1 MVDLGKTAPGKI
13 TGGAMLARA
22 LRDKGI
28 DRVFSLCGG
37 FINPIYM
44 GCLEYGIE
52 VVGTRSEMEAGF
64 LATATARCTRKPSVC
79 IAEPSGF
86 TNYVSA
92 VAEAYYAGDPVI
104 FVSATSNSNNFDN
117 QGFKEMPQAEVVR
130 CMTKYSIEVN
140 DAQRI
145 GWFLDKAWDIA
156 TQHPTGPVQL
166 CIPTNFLF
174 TKQLYAEPAEG
185 ARAFDRTR
193 NKIHRPAPNPA
204 DVAEVAKLLRAAK
217 KPVVIAGPQV
227 WYGRADRD
235 LAALCDQWNIPV
247 FVPLTHSKAIDQGHR
262 CAVGLID
269 YHQNHASRMV
279 GAEADVVLMIGG
291 QLDFPVNFGEAPLFN
306 AKSTLITVNATARE
320 LSNNALADVRV
331 CSDVGM
337 FVRAL
342 MGEPELGKAMAPDW
356 LERLQARRKQHM
368 AEFADVLT
376 GPAPSGAVHPLRL
389 CYEVLMSLREEDI
402 CVIDGGDIASW
413 FEMAINAWAAQGRP
427 VKGIFAPGPW
437 EQMGTGPAFATAIQM
452 ANPGSRVVLVTG
464 DGSFGLAPGFTPMET
479 AIDRGVPVTVVVANN
494 SQWGMIQNQQKAMWA
509 GKVVATSLRRMEYH
523 TIMAAAGAFSRKAAD
538 VAGVRS
544 ALEAARGQGLPAFV
558 DVITE
563 AVSSPITQG
572 LVEMRIRTAIE

>member
-1 MVDLGKTAPGKI
+1 MVDLSSTAPGKI

-22 LRDKGI
+22 LRDKGVE
-28 DRVFSLCGG
+28 RVFSLCGG

-52 VVGTRSEMEAGF
+52 VVGTRNEMEAGF

-104 FVSATSNSNNFDN
+104 FISASANSNNFDN

-140 DAQRI
+140 AAQRI

-174 TKQLYAEPAEG
+174 TKQLDAEPVEG
-185 ARAFDRTR
+185 ARRFDRTR
-193 NKIHRPAPNPA
+193 NKVHRPAPNPA
-204 DVAEVAKLLRAAK
+204 DVAEVAKLLRSAK

-227 WYGRADRD
+227 WYGQADKD
-235 LAALCDQWNIPV
+235 LAALCDKWNIPV

-269 YHQNHASRMV
+269 YHQNHASRMI
-279 GAEADVVLMIGG
+279 GGEADVVVMIGG
-291 QLDFPVNFGEAPLFN
+291 QLDFPVNYGEAPLIN
-306 AKSTLITVNATARE
+306 PKSVLITVNATARE
-320 LSNNALADVRV
+320 LSNNALSDVRV

-342 MGEPELGKAMAPDW
+342 MAVPDLGKAMAPDW
-356 LERLQARRKQHM
+356 LERLQARRQQHV
-368 AEFADVLT
+368 AEFSDVLT
-376 GPAPSGAVHPLRL
+376 GPAPSGTVHPLRL
-389 CYEVLMSLREEDI
+389 CYEVLMSLRENDI

-452 ANPGSRVVLVTG
+452 ANPESRVVLLTG

-479 AIDRGVPVTVVVANN
+479 AVDRGIPVTVVVANN

-523 TIMAAAGAFSRKAAD
+523 PIMAAAGVFSRKADD
-538 VAGVRS
+538 VAAIRS
-544 ALEAARGQGLPAFV
+544 ALDAARGQSKPAFIEV
-558 DVITE
+558 VTE
-563 AVSSPITQG
+563 ATPSPITQG